1 MAGLPNS
8 SKALQQWQHLFEEK
22 GVSRTEQARQHL
34 QQMLRLGLPT
44 RKHEDWK
51 YTPLEGLTHSQFIQQ
66 CATISAAQR
75 DALALQIDAV
85 RLVFVDGR
93 FMPELSD
100 STQNS
105 GFDVSV
111 RDERQTLAA
120 PVHPEVFLHLTE
132 SLAQCVTYI
141 QVRRNQRPT
150 RPLLLMHITQGVDSD
165 ELNTAH
171 YRHHL
176 ALAEGAEA
184 TVIEH
189 YVSLTAAK
197 HFTGARLTMNV
208 ADNAQLRHIKLAFEN
223 ASSYHFAHNDLLLA
237 TDASAFSHSF
247 LLGAAVL
254 RHHSS
259 SQLNGENATL
269 RLNSLA
275 MPVKNEVCDTR
286 TWLEH
291 NKGYCNSR
299 QLHKTIVSDKGRA
312 VFNGL
317 INVAQHA
324 IKTDGQMTNNNLL
337 LGKLAEVDTKPQL
350 EIYADDVKCS
360 HGATIGRIDDEQM
373 FYLQSR
379 GIRQQEARHMILYA
393 FAAELTEAIHDSAL
407 KQQVLARIGQ
417 RLPGAGMTFP
427 VEKVRADFPIL
438 QREVNGLP
446 LAYLD
451 SAASAQKP
459 NQVIDAESA
468 FYRHGYAAVHRGI
481 HTLSAQATESMENV
495 RKQASRFINARSAEE
510 LVFVRGTTEGINLV
524 ANSWGTEN
532 IRAGDNIIISEME
545 HHANIVPWQMLC
557 ERKGAELR
565 VIPLHPDGTLRLET
579 LAALFDDRTR
589 LLAIT
594 HVSNVLG
601 TENPL
606 PDMIALAR
614 QHGAKVLVDGAQA
627 VMHHAVDVQALDCDF
642 YVFSGHKLYGPTGIG
657 ILYVKEALL
666 QEMPPWEGGGS
677 MISTVSLTQGTT
689 WAKAPWRFEAGTPNT
704 GGIIGL
710 GAAIDYVTSLG
721 LDKIGDYEQMLMRYA
736 LEQLAQVPDITLYGP
751 AQRLGVITFNLGKHH
766 AYDVGSF
773 LDNYGI
779 AVRTGHHCAM
789 PLMAWYGVPAMC
801 RASLAMY
808 NTHEEV
814 DRLVAGLTR
823 IHRLLG

>member
-1 MAGLPNS
+1 
-8 SKALQQWQHLFEEK
+8 
-22 GVSRTEQARQHL
+22 
-34 QQMLRLGLPT
+34 
-44 RKHEDWK
+44 
-51 YTPLEGLTHSQFIQQ
+51 
-66 CATISAAQR
+66 
-75 DALALQIDAV
+75 
-85 RLVFVDGR
+85 
-93 FMPELSD
+93 
-100 STQNS
+100 
-105 GFDVSV
+105 
-111 RDERQTLAA
+111 
-120 PVHPEVFLHLTE
+120 
-132 SLAQCVTYI
+132 
-141 QVRRNQRPT
+141 
-150 RPLLLMHITQGVDSD
+150 
-165 ELNTAH
+165 
-171 YRHHL
+171 
-176 ALAEGAEA
+176 
-184 TVIEH
+184 
-189 YVSLTAAK
+189 
-197 HFTGARLTMNV
+197 
-208 ADNAQLRHIKLAFEN
+208 
-223 ASSYHFAHNDLLLA
+223 
-237 TDASAFSHSF
+237 
-247 LLGAAVL
+247 
-254 RHHSS
+254 
-259 SQLNGENATL
+259 
-269 RLNSLA
+269 
-275 MPVKNEVCDTR
+275 
-286 TWLEH
+286 
-291 NKGYCNSR
+291 
-299 QLHKTIVSDKGRA
+299 
-312 VFNGL
+312 
-317 INVAQHA
+317 
-324 IKTDGQMTNNNLL
+324 
-337 LGKLAEVDTKPQL
+337 
-350 EIYADDVKCS
+350 
-360 HGATIGRIDDEQM
+360 
-373 FYLQSR
+373 
-379 GIRQQEARHMILYA
+379 
-393 FAAELTEAIHDSAL
+393 
-407 KQQVLARIGQ
+407 
-417 RLPGAGMTFP
+417 MTFP

-736 LEQLAQVPDITLYGP
+736 LEQLAQVPDIMLYGP
-751 AQRLGVITFNLGKHH
+751 AQRLGVIAFNLGKHH

>member
-1 MAGLPNS
+1 
-8 SKALQQWQHLFEEK
+8 
-22 GVSRTEQARQHL
+22 
-34 QQMLRLGLPT
+34 
-44 RKHEDWK
+44 
-51 YTPLEGLTHSQFIQQ
+51 
-66 CATISAAQR
+66 
-75 DALALQIDAV
+75 
-85 RLVFVDGR
+85 
-93 FMPELSD
+93 
-100 STQNS
+100 
-105 GFDVSV
+105 
-111 RDERQTLAA
+111 
-120 PVHPEVFLHLTE
+120 
-132 SLAQCVTYI
+132 
-141 QVRRNQRPT
+141 
-150 RPLLLMHITQGVDSD
+150 
-165 ELNTAH
+165 
-171 YRHHL
+171 
-176 ALAEGAEA
+176 
-184 TVIEH
+184 
-189 YVSLTAAK
+189 
-197 HFTGARLTMNV
+197 
-208 ADNAQLRHIKLAFEN
+208 
-223 ASSYHFAHNDLLLA
+223 
-237 TDASAFSHSF
+237 
-247 LLGAAVL
+247 
-254 RHHSS
+254 
-259 SQLNGENATL
+259 
-269 RLNSLA
+269 
-275 MPVKNEVCDTR
+275 
-286 TWLEH
+286 
-291 NKGYCNSR
+291 
-299 QLHKTIVSDKGRA
+299 
-312 VFNGL
+312 
-317 INVAQHA
+317 
-324 IKTDGQMTNNNLL
+324 
-337 LGKLAEVDTKPQL
+337 
-350 EIYADDVKCS
+350 
-360 HGATIGRIDDEQM
+360 
-373 FYLQSR
+373 
-379 GIRQQEARHMILYA
+379 
-393 FAAELTEAIHDSAL
+393 
-407 KQQVLARIGQ
+407 
-417 RLPGAGMTFP
+417 MTFP

-545 HHANIVPWQMLC
+545 HNANIVPWQMLC

-751 AQRLGVITFNLGKHH
+751 AQRLGVIAFNLGKHH

>member
-1 MAGLPNS
+1 
-8 SKALQQWQHLFEEK
+8 
-22 GVSRTEQARQHL
+22 
-34 QQMLRLGLPT
+34 
-44 RKHEDWK
+44 
-51 YTPLEGLTHSQFIQQ
+51 
-66 CATISAAQR
+66 
-75 DALALQIDAV
+75 
-85 RLVFVDGR
+85 
-93 FMPELSD
+93 
-100 STQNS
+100 
-105 GFDVSV
+105 
-111 RDERQTLAA
+111 
-120 PVHPEVFLHLTE
+120 
-132 SLAQCVTYI
+132 
-141 QVRRNQRPT
+141 
-150 RPLLLMHITQGVDSD
+150 
-165 ELNTAH
+165 
-171 YRHHL
+171 
-176 ALAEGAEA
+176 
-184 TVIEH
+184 
-189 YVSLTAAK
+189 
-197 HFTGARLTMNV
+197 
-208 ADNAQLRHIKLAFEN
+208 
-223 ASSYHFAHNDLLLA
+223 
-237 TDASAFSHSF
+237 
-247 LLGAAVL
+247 
-254 RHHSS
+254 
-259 SQLNGENATL
+259 
-269 RLNSLA
+269 
-275 MPVKNEVCDTR
+275 
-286 TWLEH
+286 
-291 NKGYCNSR
+291 
-299 QLHKTIVSDKGRA
+299 
-312 VFNGL
+312 
-317 INVAQHA
+317 
-324 IKTDGQMTNNNLL
+324 
-337 LGKLAEVDTKPQL
+337 
-350 EIYADDVKCS
+350 
-360 HGATIGRIDDEQM
+360 
-373 FYLQSR
+373 
-379 GIRQQEARHMILYA
+379 
-393 FAAELTEAIHDSAL
+393 
-407 KQQVLARIGQ
+407 
-417 RLPGAGMTFP
+417 MTFP

-510 LVFVRGTTEGINLV
+510 LVFMRGTTEGINLV

-565 VIPLHPDGTLRLET
+565 VIPLHPDGTLRLEI

-657 ILYVKEALL
+657 ILYVKAALL

-677 MISTVSLTQGTT
+677 MIATVSLTQGTT

-721 LDKIGDYEQMLMRYA
+721 LDNIGDYEQMLMRYA

-751 AQRLGVITFNLGKHH
+751 AQRLGVIAFNLGKHH

-773 LDNYGI
+773 LDHYGI

>member
-1 MAGLPNS
+1 
-8 SKALQQWQHLFEEK
+8 
-22 GVSRTEQARQHL
+22 
-34 QQMLRLGLPT
+34 
-44 RKHEDWK
+44 
-51 YTPLEGLTHSQFIQQ
+51 
-66 CATISAAQR
+66 
-75 DALALQIDAV
+75 
-85 RLVFVDGR
+85 
-93 FMPELSD
+93 
-100 STQNS
+100 
-105 GFDVSV
+105 
-111 RDERQTLAA
+111 
-120 PVHPEVFLHLTE
+120 
-132 SLAQCVTYI
+132 
-141 QVRRNQRPT
+141 
-150 RPLLLMHITQGVDSD
+150 
-165 ELNTAH
+165 
-171 YRHHL
+171 
-176 ALAEGAEA
+176 
-184 TVIEH
+184 
-189 YVSLTAAK
+189 
-197 HFTGARLTMNV
+197 
-208 ADNAQLRHIKLAFEN
+208 
-223 ASSYHFAHNDLLLA
+223 
-237 TDASAFSHSF
+237 
-247 LLGAAVL
+247 
-254 RHHSS
+254 
-259 SQLNGENATL
+259 
-269 RLNSLA
+269 
-275 MPVKNEVCDTR
+275 
-286 TWLEH
+286 
-291 NKGYCNSR
+291 
-299 QLHKTIVSDKGRA
+299 
-312 VFNGL
+312 
-317 INVAQHA
+317 
-324 IKTDGQMTNNNLL
+324 
-337 LGKLAEVDTKPQL
+337 
-350 EIYADDVKCS
+350 
-360 HGATIGRIDDEQM
+360 
-373 FYLQSR
+373 
-379 GIRQQEARHMILYA
+379 
-393 FAAELTEAIHDSAL
+393 
-407 KQQVLARIGQ
+407 
-417 RLPGAGMTFP
+417 MTFP

-614 QHGAKVLVDGAQA
+614 QHGAKVLVDSAQA

-751 AQRLGVITFNLGKHH
+751 AQRLGVIAFNLGKHH

>member
-1 MAGLPNS
+1 
-8 SKALQQWQHLFEEK
+8 
-22 GVSRTEQARQHL
+22 
-34 QQMLRLGLPT
+34 
-44 RKHEDWK
+44 
-51 YTPLEGLTHSQFIQQ
+51 
-66 CATISAAQR
+66 
-75 DALALQIDAV
+75 
-85 RLVFVDGR
+85 
-93 FMPELSD
+93 
-100 STQNS
+100 
-105 GFDVSV
+105 
-111 RDERQTLAA
+111 
-120 PVHPEVFLHLTE
+120 
-132 SLAQCVTYI
+132 
-141 QVRRNQRPT
+141 
-150 RPLLLMHITQGVDSD
+150 
-165 ELNTAH
+165 
-171 YRHHL
+171 
-176 ALAEGAEA
+176 
-184 TVIEH
+184 
-189 YVSLTAAK
+189 
-197 HFTGARLTMNV
+197 
-208 ADNAQLRHIKLAFEN
+208 
-223 ASSYHFAHNDLLLA
+223 
-237 TDASAFSHSF
+237 
-247 LLGAAVL
+247 
-254 RHHSS
+254 
-259 SQLNGENATL
+259 
-269 RLNSLA
+269 
-275 MPVKNEVCDTR
+275 
-286 TWLEH
+286 
-291 NKGYCNSR
+291 
-299 QLHKTIVSDKGRA
+299 
-312 VFNGL
+312 
-317 INVAQHA
+317 
-324 IKTDGQMTNNNLL
+324 
-337 LGKLAEVDTKPQL
+337 
-350 EIYADDVKCS
+350 
-360 HGATIGRIDDEQM
+360 
-373 FYLQSR
+373 
-379 GIRQQEARHMILYA
+379 
-393 FAAELTEAIHDSAL
+393 
-407 KQQVLARIGQ
+407 
-417 RLPGAGMTFP
+417 MTFP

-614 QHGAKVLVDGAQA
+614 QHGAKVQVDGAQA

-751 AQRLGVITFNLGKHH
+751 AQRLGVIAFNLGKHH

>member
-1 MAGLPNS
+1 
-8 SKALQQWQHLFEEK
+8 
-22 GVSRTEQARQHL
+22 
-34 QQMLRLGLPT
+34 
-44 RKHEDWK
+44 
-51 YTPLEGLTHSQFIQQ
+51 
-66 CATISAAQR
+66 
-75 DALALQIDAV
+75 
-85 RLVFVDGR
+85 
-93 FMPELSD
+93 
-100 STQNS
+100 
-105 GFDVSV
+105 
-111 RDERQTLAA
+111 
-120 PVHPEVFLHLTE
+120 
-132 SLAQCVTYI
+132 
-141 QVRRNQRPT
+141 
-150 RPLLLMHITQGVDSD
+150 
-165 ELNTAH
+165 
-171 YRHHL
+171 
-176 ALAEGAEA
+176 
-184 TVIEH
+184 
-189 YVSLTAAK
+189 
-197 HFTGARLTMNV
+197 
-208 ADNAQLRHIKLAFEN
+208 
-223 ASSYHFAHNDLLLA
+223 
-237 TDASAFSHSF
+237 
-247 LLGAAVL
+247 
-254 RHHSS
+254 
-259 SQLNGENATL
+259 
-269 RLNSLA
+269 
-275 MPVKNEVCDTR
+275 
-286 TWLEH
+286 
-291 NKGYCNSR
+291 
-299 QLHKTIVSDKGRA
+299 
-312 VFNGL
+312 
-317 INVAQHA
+317 
-324 IKTDGQMTNNNLL
+324 
-337 LGKLAEVDTKPQL
+337 
-350 EIYADDVKCS
+350 
-360 HGATIGRIDDEQM
+360 
-373 FYLQSR
+373 
-379 GIRQQEARHMILYA
+379 
-393 FAAELTEAIHDSAL
+393 
-407 KQQVLARIGQ
+407 
-417 RLPGAGMTFP
+417 MTFP

-565 VIPLHPDGTLRLET
+565 VIPLHTDGTLRLEI
-579 LAALFDDRTR
+579 LATLFDDRTR

-677 MISTVSLTQGTT
+677 MIATVSLTQGTT

-751 AQRLGVITFNLGKHH
+751 AQRLGVIAFNLGKHH

>member
-1 MAGLPNS
+1 
-8 SKALQQWQHLFEEK
+8 
-22 GVSRTEQARQHL
+22 
-34 QQMLRLGLPT
+34 
-44 RKHEDWK
+44 
-51 YTPLEGLTHSQFIQQ
+51 
-66 CATISAAQR
+66 
-75 DALALQIDAV
+75 
-85 RLVFVDGR
+85 
-93 FMPELSD
+93 
-100 STQNS
+100 
-105 GFDVSV
+105 
-111 RDERQTLAA
+111 
-120 PVHPEVFLHLTE
+120 
-132 SLAQCVTYI
+132 
-141 QVRRNQRPT
+141 
-150 RPLLLMHITQGVDSD
+150 
-165 ELNTAH
+165 
-171 YRHHL
+171 
-176 ALAEGAEA
+176 
-184 TVIEH
+184 
-189 YVSLTAAK
+189 
-197 HFTGARLTMNV
+197 
-208 ADNAQLRHIKLAFEN
+208 
-223 ASSYHFAHNDLLLA
+223 
-237 TDASAFSHSF
+237 
-247 LLGAAVL
+247 
-254 RHHSS
+254 
-259 SQLNGENATL
+259 
-269 RLNSLA
+269 
-275 MPVKNEVCDTR
+275 
-286 TWLEH
+286 
-291 NKGYCNSR
+291 
-299 QLHKTIVSDKGRA
+299 
-312 VFNGL
+312 
-317 INVAQHA
+317 
-324 IKTDGQMTNNNLL
+324 
-337 LGKLAEVDTKPQL
+337 
-350 EIYADDVKCS
+350 
-360 HGATIGRIDDEQM
+360 
-373 FYLQSR
+373 
-379 GIRQQEARHMILYA
+379 
-393 FAAELTEAIHDSAL
+393 
-407 KQQVLARIGQ
+407 
-417 RLPGAGMTFP
+417 MTFP

-614 QHGAKVLVDGAQA
+614 QHGAKVLVDGAQT

-751 AQRLGVITFNLGKHH
+751 AQRLGVIAFNLGKHH

>member
-1 MAGLPNS
+1 
-8 SKALQQWQHLFEEK
+8 
-22 GVSRTEQARQHL
+22 
-34 QQMLRLGLPT
+34 
-44 RKHEDWK
+44 
-51 YTPLEGLTHSQFIQQ
+51 
-66 CATISAAQR
+66 
-75 DALALQIDAV
+75 
-85 RLVFVDGR
+85 
-93 FMPELSD
+93 
-100 STQNS
+100 
-105 GFDVSV
+105 
-111 RDERQTLAA
+111 
-120 PVHPEVFLHLTE
+120 
-132 SLAQCVTYI
+132 
-141 QVRRNQRPT
+141 
-150 RPLLLMHITQGVDSD
+150 
-165 ELNTAH
+165 
-171 YRHHL
+171 
-176 ALAEGAEA
+176 
-184 TVIEH
+184 
-189 YVSLTAAK
+189 
-197 HFTGARLTMNV
+197 
-208 ADNAQLRHIKLAFEN
+208 
-223 ASSYHFAHNDLLLA
+223 
-237 TDASAFSHSF
+237 
-247 LLGAAVL
+247 
-254 RHHSS
+254 
-259 SQLNGENATL
+259 
-269 RLNSLA
+269 
-275 MPVKNEVCDTR
+275 
-286 TWLEH
+286 
-291 NKGYCNSR
+291 
-299 QLHKTIVSDKGRA
+299 
-312 VFNGL
+312 
-317 INVAQHA
+317 
-324 IKTDGQMTNNNLL
+324 
-337 LGKLAEVDTKPQL
+337 
-350 EIYADDVKCS
+350 
-360 HGATIGRIDDEQM
+360 
-373 FYLQSR
+373 
-379 GIRQQEARHMILYA
+379 
-393 FAAELTEAIHDSAL
+393 
-407 KQQVLARIGQ
+407 
-417 RLPGAGMTFP
+417 MTFP

-614 QHGAKVLVDGAQA
+614 QHGAKVLVDGAQS

-657 ILYVKEALL
+657 ILYVKEVLL

-751 AQRLGVITFNLGKHH
+751 AQRLGVIAFNLGKHH

-814 DRLVAGLTR
+814 DRLVVGLTR

>member
-1 MAGLPNS
+1 
-8 SKALQQWQHLFEEK
+8 
-22 GVSRTEQARQHL
+22 
-34 QQMLRLGLPT
+34 
-44 RKHEDWK
+44 
-51 YTPLEGLTHSQFIQQ
+51 
-66 CATISAAQR
+66 
-75 DALALQIDAV
+75 
-85 RLVFVDGR
+85 
-93 FMPELSD
+93 
-100 STQNS
+100 
-105 GFDVSV
+105 
-111 RDERQTLAA
+111 
-120 PVHPEVFLHLTE
+120 
-132 SLAQCVTYI
+132 
-141 QVRRNQRPT
+141 
-150 RPLLLMHITQGVDSD
+150 
-165 ELNTAH
+165 
-171 YRHHL
+171 
-176 ALAEGAEA
+176 
-184 TVIEH
+184 
-189 YVSLTAAK
+189 
-197 HFTGARLTMNV
+197 
-208 ADNAQLRHIKLAFEN
+208 
-223 ASSYHFAHNDLLLA
+223 
-237 TDASAFSHSF
+237 
-247 LLGAAVL
+247 
-254 RHHSS
+254 
-259 SQLNGENATL
+259 
-269 RLNSLA
+269 
-275 MPVKNEVCDTR
+275 
-286 TWLEH
+286 
-291 NKGYCNSR
+291 
-299 QLHKTIVSDKGRA
+299 
-312 VFNGL
+312 
-317 INVAQHA
+317 
-324 IKTDGQMTNNNLL
+324 
-337 LGKLAEVDTKPQL
+337 
-350 EIYADDVKCS
+350 
-360 HGATIGRIDDEQM
+360 
-373 FYLQSR
+373 
-379 GIRQQEARHMILYA
+379 
-393 FAAELTEAIHDSAL
+393 
-407 KQQVLARIGQ
+407 
-417 RLPGAGMTFP
+417 MTFP

-579 LAALFDDRTR
+579 LVALFDDRTR

-606 PDMIALAR
+606 PVMIALAR

-704 GGIIGL
+704 GGIVGL

-751 AQRLGVITFNLGKHH
+751 AQRLGVIAFNLGKHH

>member
-1 MAGLPNS
+1 
-8 SKALQQWQHLFEEK
+8 
-22 GVSRTEQARQHL
+22 
-34 QQMLRLGLPT
+34 
-44 RKHEDWK
+44 
-51 YTPLEGLTHSQFIQQ
+51 
-66 CATISAAQR
+66 
-75 DALALQIDAV
+75 
-85 RLVFVDGR
+85 
-93 FMPELSD
+93 
-100 STQNS
+100 
-105 GFDVSV
+105 
-111 RDERQTLAA
+111 
-120 PVHPEVFLHLTE
+120 
-132 SLAQCVTYI
+132 
-141 QVRRNQRPT
+141 
-150 RPLLLMHITQGVDSD
+150 
-165 ELNTAH
+165 
-171 YRHHL
+171 
-176 ALAEGAEA
+176 
-184 TVIEH
+184 
-189 YVSLTAAK
+189 
-197 HFTGARLTMNV
+197 
-208 ADNAQLRHIKLAFEN
+208 
-223 ASSYHFAHNDLLLA
+223 
-237 TDASAFSHSF
+237 
-247 LLGAAVL
+247 
-254 RHHSS
+254 
-259 SQLNGENATL
+259 
-269 RLNSLA
+269 
-275 MPVKNEVCDTR
+275 
-286 TWLEH
+286 
-291 NKGYCNSR
+291 
-299 QLHKTIVSDKGRA
+299 
-312 VFNGL
+312 
-317 INVAQHA
+317 
-324 IKTDGQMTNNNLL
+324 
-337 LGKLAEVDTKPQL
+337 
-350 EIYADDVKCS
+350 
-360 HGATIGRIDDEQM
+360 
-373 FYLQSR
+373 
-379 GIRQQEARHMILYA
+379 
-393 FAAELTEAIHDSAL
+393 
-407 KQQVLARIGQ
+407 
-417 RLPGAGMTFP
+417 MTFP

-751 AQRLGVITFNLGKHH
+751 AQRLGVIAFNLGKHH

-779 AVRTGHHCAM
+779 VVRTGHHCAM

>member
-1 MAGLPNS
+1 
-8 SKALQQWQHLFEEK
+8 
-22 GVSRTEQARQHL
+22 
-34 QQMLRLGLPT
+34 
-44 RKHEDWK
+44 
-51 YTPLEGLTHSQFIQQ
+51 
-66 CATISAAQR
+66 
-75 DALALQIDAV
+75 
-85 RLVFVDGR
+85 
-93 FMPELSD
+93 
-100 STQNS
+100 
-105 GFDVSV
+105 
-111 RDERQTLAA
+111 
-120 PVHPEVFLHLTE
+120 
-132 SLAQCVTYI
+132 
-141 QVRRNQRPT
+141 
-150 RPLLLMHITQGVDSD
+150 
-165 ELNTAH
+165 
-171 YRHHL
+171 
-176 ALAEGAEA
+176 
-184 TVIEH
+184 
-189 YVSLTAAK
+189 
-197 HFTGARLTMNV
+197 
-208 ADNAQLRHIKLAFEN
+208 
-223 ASSYHFAHNDLLLA
+223 
-237 TDASAFSHSF
+237 
-247 LLGAAVL
+247 
-254 RHHSS
+254 
-259 SQLNGENATL
+259 
-269 RLNSLA
+269 
-275 MPVKNEVCDTR
+275 
-286 TWLEH
+286 
-291 NKGYCNSR
+291 
-299 QLHKTIVSDKGRA
+299 
-312 VFNGL
+312 
-317 INVAQHA
+317 
-324 IKTDGQMTNNNLL
+324 
-337 LGKLAEVDTKPQL
+337 
-350 EIYADDVKCS
+350 
-360 HGATIGRIDDEQM
+360 
-373 FYLQSR
+373 
-379 GIRQQEARHMILYA
+379 
-393 FAAELTEAIHDSAL
+393 
-407 KQQVLARIGQ
+407 
-417 RLPGAGMTFP
+417 MTFP

-751 AQRLGVITFNLGKHH
+751 AQRLGVIAFNLGEYH